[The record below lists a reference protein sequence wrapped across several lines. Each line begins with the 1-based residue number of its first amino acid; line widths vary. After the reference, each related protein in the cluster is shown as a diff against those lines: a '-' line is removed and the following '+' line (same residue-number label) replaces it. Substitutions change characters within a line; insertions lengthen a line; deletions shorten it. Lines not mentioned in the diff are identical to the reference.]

1 MRKSLF
7 TFILLLPASLLFGQA
22 PITGKVNGEGA
33 VSGPLPSANVLW
45 AGTTIG
51 AATDGDGRFSVPP
64 PEQWPARLVVTYV
77 GFRND
82 TLLLERVPDQPVVV
96 TLSSSVELNT
106 VEVVERVSGTQLSTR
121 STIAQEIIGQKELK
135 RAACCDLSESFETNA
150 TVDVNYSDAISGT
163 KTIRMLGLD
172 GRYAQISLEN
182 LPFIRGL
189 SSSYGLTLLPGTWI
203 QDINLSKGLGTA
215 VNGPNAMT

>member
-1 MRKSLF
+1 MP
-7 TFILLLPASLLFGQA
+7 TYFGQA
-22 PITGKVNGEGA
+22 P
-33 VSGPLPSANVLW
+33 PLGRPRTAM
-45 AGTTIG
+45 
-51 AATDGDGRFSVPP
+51 GRFSVPP
-64 PEQWPARLVVTYV
+64 PDQWPARLVVTYV

-82 TLLLERVPDQPVVV
+82 TLLLERVPDKPVVV

-121 STIAQEIIGQKELK
+121 STIAQEIIGEKELK

-163 KTIRMLGLD
+163 KTICMLGLD

-182 LPFIRGL
+182 LP
-189 SSSYGLTLLPGTWI
+189 SSGAVFVLWSYAGARYWI

-215 VNGPNAMT
+215 VNGPNAMTGRSTFVFVIRFPRDPFS